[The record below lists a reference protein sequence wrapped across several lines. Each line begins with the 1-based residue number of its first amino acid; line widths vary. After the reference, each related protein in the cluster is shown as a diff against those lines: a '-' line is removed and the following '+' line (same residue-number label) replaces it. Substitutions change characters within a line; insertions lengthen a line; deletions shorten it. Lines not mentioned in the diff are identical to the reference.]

1 MSKIK
6 VMNESANDVM
16 QRAQFDIIKDND
28 ELRAE
33 LREMAE
39 YLVEVD
45 EDGHEDIDMANY
57 ATFCDNV
64 ANRYIN
70 LAMEE
75 LECDDL
81 GAVEVKDMIDQLS
94 ALLSYSFEKYYIELV
109 QNAKEKE

>member
-16 QRAQFDIIKDND
+16 QRAQFDIIKDVD
-28 ELRAE
+28 ELYAE

-39 YLVEVD
+39 YMVEVD
-45 EDGHEDIDMANY
+45 EDGNEDIDIANY
-57 ATFCDNV
+57 TTFCDNV

-81 GAVEVKDMIDQLS
+81 GAIEVKDMIDQLS
-94 ALLSYSFEKYYIELV
+94 ALLNSTFEKYYLELIKE
-109 QNAKEKE
+109 AKEKE

>member
-6 VMNESANDVM
+6 VMSESANDVM

-39 YLVEVD
+39 YMVEVD

-75 LECDDL
+75 LECDNL
-81 GAVEVKDMIDQLS
+81 GAIEVKDMIDQLS